1 LVISRLAAIASGAV
15 ADRDNDVNGRDPSL
29 QRDHE
34 PEVVLPRGLPST
46 ATFFLA
52 FGAVVLAGV
61 FGALIGFGL
70 VRAGAH
76 GDRTVPEV
84 LGAFVGAVLAA
95 GGVGIVVVLVLRAM
109 SEWQHRDAS
118 RARPSRRS

>member
-1 LVISRLAAIASGAV
+1 LVIPRLAAIAFGAV
-15 ADRDNDVNGRDPSL
+15 AERDNDVNGWGVPQQPDR
-29 QRDHE
+29 E

-52 FGAVVLAGV
+52 FVAVVLAGV
-61 FGALIGFGL
+61 FGGLIGFGL
-70 VRAGAH
+70 VRVGAH

-84 LGAFVGAVLAA
+84 LGALVGAVLAA

-109 SEWQHRDAS
+109 SEWQYRDAG

>member
-1 LVISRLAAIASGAV
+1 LVISRLAVIASGAV
-15 ADRDNDVNGRDPSL
+15 VERDNNVNASGVPQ
-29 QRDHE
+29 QRDVE

-61 FGALIGFGL
+61 FGGLIGFGL

-84 LGAFVGAVLAA
+84 FGALVGAVLAA

-109 SEWQHRDAS
+109 SEWQHRDAG